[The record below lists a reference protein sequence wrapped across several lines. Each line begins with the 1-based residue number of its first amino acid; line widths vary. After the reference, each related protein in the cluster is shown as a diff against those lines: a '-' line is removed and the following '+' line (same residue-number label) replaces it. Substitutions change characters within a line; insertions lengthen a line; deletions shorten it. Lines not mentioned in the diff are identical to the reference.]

1 MTDAVT
7 VHPASLVWHAAAG
20 LVPFQL
26 PLPRL
31 APRLHLGTVQQCCPG
46 GDPSEHPVMHW
57 QVLSGHAVLRMSQTD
72 GQHTRTV
79 AARRGALQVHIWV
92 TCLTWEA
99 STGCLEVPHNG
110 LSGKH
115 SWLRAVPAA
124 QTRLLPCCQ
133 CPCPFPT
140 ATWEVA
146 RNSESA
152 WRSHLGPPGL
162 ARTGT

>member
-1 MTDAVT
+1 
-7 VHPASLVWHAAAG
+7 
-20 LVPFQL
+20 
-26 PLPRL
+26 
-31 APRLHLGTVQQCCPG
+31 
-46 GDPSEHPVMHW
+46 MHW

-72 GQHTRTV
+72 GQHTRTA

-99 STGCLEVPHNG
+99 STGCPEVPHNG

-140 ATWEVA
+140 ATCEVA

-152 WRSHLGPPGL
+152 CRSHLGPSGP
-162 ARTGT
+162 ARTGTSDYAACRRGSVAAVSQRISSRVVQTQSPSCMSLQEGQLRNARSHPPG